1 MHLAYPEKSTILI
14 VDDNLHNLNIL
25 ASALKAY
32 GFEPSV
38 AQSGEE
44 TLELLNHS
52 TPDLI
57 LLDVMMPGMDGFET
71 CRHLKENPAT
81 RAIPVIFVT
90 ALADIESK
98 LKAFEAGGVDY
109 VSKPLEFQEVLAP
122 VATHLT
128 LRDLQQ
134 QLEQKNNA
142 LQEKN
147 LQLQEALDKVKT
159 LRGLLPICAN
169 CKKIRDDG
177 GYWQQVEA
185 YIADH
190 SEAEFTHGICP
201 ACMEKLYS
209 DLYSEPDSL

>member
-1 MHLAYPEKSTILI
+1 MHLSYPEKSAILI

-32 GFEPSV
+32 GFVPSV

-109 VSKPLEFQEVLAP
+109 VSKPLEFQEVLAR

-201 ACMEKLYS
+201 TCMEKLYP
-209 DLYSEPDSL
+209 DL

>member
-1 MHLAYPEKSTILI
+1 MHLSYPEKSTILI
-14 VDDNLHNLNIL
+14 VDDNIHNLNIL

-98 LKAFEAGGVDY
+98 VKAFEAGGVDY
-109 VSKPLEFQEVLAP
+109 VSKPLELQEVLAR

-128 LRDLQQ
+128 LRYLQQ

-201 ACMEKLYS
+201 TCMEKLYP
-209 DLYSEPDSL
+209 DL